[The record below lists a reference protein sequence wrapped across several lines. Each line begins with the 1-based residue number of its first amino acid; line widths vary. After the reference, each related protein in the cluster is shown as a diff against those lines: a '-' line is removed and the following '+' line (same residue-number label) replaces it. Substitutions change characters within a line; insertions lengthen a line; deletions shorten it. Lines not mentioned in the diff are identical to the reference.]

1 MSRSKDGKRPP
12 RAAEWILERM
22 AAYRRFGCIGD
33 VEEEYGA
40 ILESEGAA
48 SADRFYWRQALSAV
62 PSSLSQML
70 ESNLVMISS
79 YLRVS
84 LRILRRNKGFSA
96 INILGLAIGMACCT
110 LIMLWV
116 ADETGFDRFHTRSDR
131 IHRVV
136 FDKENEY
143 STAMAPAPLGE
154 AMKRD
159 FPEIER
165 ATMIGHSGA
174 LTLAV
179 GDKRHVEKQ
188 FEFVDPDYFEIFS
201 HAFIKGT
208 PSTVFSDPYS
218 VVLTKSA
225 AEKYFAGLD
234 PMGATINVNGSFDL
248 VVSGIVADFPPNST
262 LEADLLAPFEIYV
275 KNLLP
280 PGSADDWDRYSHSA
294 FVLLA
299 GKADAAAFNGKFADY
314 TKRYSPEADLTSRLQ
329 PLTDIHLRSS
339 GISDSFGNRGDIKY
353 VWLFA
358 TLAVLILLIA
368 CINFMN
374 LATARSANRAK
385 EVGTRKVIGAIRHDI
400 MQQFFCETFL
410 LSFIALLVSVP
421 IVVLALPGFN
431 GLSGKSL
438 SLAGGGGAWIFA
450 GMAAMAVIAG
460 FVSGVYP
467 SLVLSGFNPASILR
481 GGRAKDPRGYLFGR
495 ILVVSQFTLSIIL
508 IAATIILTRQLDF
521 MRRMDVGY
529 DRDHLLTIAM
539 TDDVRGR
546 YGALK
551 QEIAELPGVLGVTAS
566 YSPMSWMYTARNGLD
581 WEGKR
586 SDQPDLTFWV
596 EFVDHD
602 FIETLGLSIVAGRD
616 FSEEFTADGAS
627 YIVNEEALRK
637 MGMESPVGKRFVFDE
652 DNPGSIVG
660 VVRDY
665 NFRSLHN
672 PIEPLIMAYDPD
684 RFNFA
689 HVRFS
694 PGDIEGT
701 VAAIRAKWEEV
712 NPGYEFS
719 FNFVDSETERVYRTE
734 TRIGGVFRW
743 AAALGIFISCLGL
756 IGLASFVVESRTKEI
771 AVRKILGASE
781 GSLLAMITGGLVK
794 WVLLANVIAWP
805 AVYFMAG
812 KYLDLY
818 AYKTGVGWYVYAIAG
833 LAALATAVLTVS
845 AQALRASRMNPVES
859 LKCQ

>member
-1 MSRSKDGKRPP
+1 MSTSTNRKRPP
-12 RAAEWILERM
+12 RIAEWLLTRM
-22 AAYRRFGCIGD
+22 VGYGRFGFLDDIG
-33 VEEEYGA
+33 EEYGSVLA
-40 ILESEGAA
+40 SEGAA
-48 SADRFYWRQALSAV
+48 RADRFYWNQAMTALPSYLSRAV
-62 PSSLSQML
+62 
-70 ESNLVMISS
+70 ESNLVMFSS

-84 LRILRRNKGFSA
+84 FRLFLRNKGFSA

-116 ADETGFDRFHTRSDR
+116 ADETGFDRFHKRSDR

-136 FDKENEY
+136 FEKEGEY
-143 STAMAPAPLGE
+143 ATAMAPAPLVE

-159 FPEIER
+159 VPEIER
-165 ATMIGHSGA
+165 ATMIGHSGG

-179 GDKRHVEKQ
+179 GEKRYIEKR

-201 HAFIKGT
+201 FAFIKGA
-208 PSTVFSDPYS
+208 PPTVFSDPYS

-234 PMGATINVNGSFDL
+234 PIGRTINVNGSFDL
-248 VVSGIVADFPPNST
+248 VVSGIIADFPANST
-262 LEADLLAPFEIYV
+262 LDADLLAPFEIYV

-280 PGSADDWDRYSHSA
+280 PGSADDWERYSHSA
-294 FVLLA
+294 FVLLEGGA
-299 GKADAAAFNGKFADY
+299 GADAFNEKFAGY
-314 TKRYSPEADLTSRLQ
+314 TERYSPETDMTSRLQ
-329 PLTDIHLRSS
+329 PLADIHLRSA
-339 GISDSFGNRGDIKY
+339 GISDSFDSRGDIKY

-358 TLAVLILLIA
+358 TLALLILLIA

-385 EVGTRKVIGAIRHDI
+385 EVGTRKVTGAGRQDI
-400 MQQFFCETFL
+400 MKQFFCETYL
-410 LSFIALLVSVP
+410 LSFIALLASVP
-421 IVVLALPGFN
+421 IVILALPGFN
-431 GLSGKSL
+431 ALSGKSL
-438 SLAGGGGAWIFA
+438 SLMSGGGVWIFA
-450 GMAAMAVIAG
+450 GMAAMALVAG
-460 FVSGVYP
+460 FVSGSYP
-467 SLVLSGFNPASILR
+467 SFVLSGFNPASILR
-481 GGRAKDPRGYLFGR
+481 GGRAKDPRAYLFGR

-508 IAATIILTRQLDF
+508 ITATIVLTRQLDF

-546 YGALK
+546 YGAMK
-551 QEIAELPGVLGVTAS
+551 QEIAGLPGVLGVTAS
-566 YSPMSWMYTARNGLD
+566 YSPMSWMYTATNGID

-586 SDQPDLTFWV
+586 SDQADLTFWV
-596 EFVDHD
+596 EFIDHD
-602 FIETLGLSIVAGRD
+602 FVETLGLQVVAGRD

-627 YIVNEEALRK
+627 YILNEEALRQ
-637 MGMESPVGKRFVFDE
+637 MGMESPVGKRFAFDE

-660 VVRDY
+660 VVGDY

-672 PIEPLIMAYDPD
+672 PIEPLILIYDPS
-684 RFNFA
+684 RFNFI
-689 HVRFS
+689 HVKFS
-694 PGDIEGT
+694 PGDIDAT

-734 TRIGGVFRW
+734 TRIGGLFRW

-756 IGLASFVVESRTKEI
+756 IGLASFVVESRTKEL

-805 AVYFMAG
+805 AAYFMAG
-812 KYLDLY
+812 RYLDLY
-818 AYKTGVGWYVYAIAG
+818 AYRTGVGWHVYAIAG

-845 AQALRASRMNPVES
+845 VQAARASRMNPVES